1 MLNIN
6 QRTSVAILKEHVSDE
21 DLMWNV
27 LAKVIHND
35 EELDE
40 TLKSLQSDKYVK
52 YSTRTLHVLD
62 GDEFRDAAFATLPAE
77 YLSHVRVIF
86 LDPEEWAE
94 IDVFTAKGFS
104 KLSDEELKDL
114 DVDRTIV
121 QNSIMNF
128 ENLYGAVATKLSE
141 IGFEIVGE
149 GYFFDKYLK

>member
-6 QRTSVAILKEHVSDE
+6 QRASVATLKEHVSNE

-35 EELDE
+35 EELE
-40 TLKSLQSDKYVK
+40 KILKTLQSEKYVK

-62 GDEFRDAAFATLPAE
+62 GDKFRDAAFATLPAE

-94 IDVFTAKGFS
+94 IDVFSVKGFS
-104 KLSDEELKDL
+104 KLSDDELEDL
-114 DVDRTIV
+114 GVERKIV
-121 QNSIMNF
+121 QNGIMDF
-128 ENLYGAVATKLSE
+128 ENLYGAVAGKLSE
-141 IGFEIVGE
+141 VGFEVVGE
-149 GYFFDKYLK
+149 GYFFNKYLK